1 MMFSKKLLS
10 ANCRLV
16 FNRGFTV
23 MELLVVMAI
32 MGILY
37 TVVMSSVGDS
47 RSKGRDSKRIADIS
61 LIQLILEKYY
71 DEEHKYPSSLDEL
84 FAQDSSFSKKDPQDI
99 DYKYTTL
106 NSDKTSC
113 DSSSSKC
120 QSYHLGATL
129 ENNNSVLEDD
139 EDKNIIFNGEDSE
152 ENHLGC
158 GSEPGKYCY
167 DVIPKF

>member
-1 MMFSKKLLS
+1 MIFFKKLPLTI
-10 ANCRLV
+10 CRLV

-71 DEEHKYPSSLDEL
+71 DEYSKYPNSLSELSSSY
-84 FAQDSSFSKKDPQDI
+84 DSSVPKDPQDV
-99 DYKYTTL
+99 DYKYATL

-113 DSSSSKC
+113 SDKC
-120 QSYHLGATL
+120 QFYHLGASL
-129 ENNNSVLEDD
+129 ENNKSVLEDD
-139 EDKNIIFNGEDSE
+139 ESTGLDWSDSQGCDGEPDR
-152 ENHLGC
+152 
-158 GSEPGKYCY
+158 YCY

>member
-1 MMFSKKLLS
+1 MIFFKKLPPTI
-10 ANCRLV
+10 CRLL

-32 MGILY
+32 MGVLY

-71 DEEHKYPSSLDEL
+71 DEYSKYPNLLSELSSY
-84 FAQDSSFSKKDPQDI
+84 DSSVPEKDPQDVV
-99 DYKYTTL
+99 YKYAPL

-113 DSSSSKC
+113 SNKC
-120 QSYHLGATL
+120 QFYHLGASL
-129 ENNNSVLEDD
+129 ENDNSVLEDD
-139 EDKNIIFNGEDSE
+139 EDLNSVASGGFNGGDT
-152 ENHLGC
+152 NNTFI
-158 GSEPGKYCY
+158 Y

>member
-1 MMFSKKLLS
+1 MIFFKKLPPMT
-10 ANCRLV
+10 CRLL

-71 DEEHKYPSSLDEL
+71 DEYSKYPNSLSELSSSY
-84 FAQDSSFSKKDPQDI
+84 DSSVPEKDSQEI
-99 DYKYTTL
+99 DYKYAAL

-113 DSSSSKC
+113 SDKC
-120 QSYHLGATL
+120 QFYHLGVSL
-129 ENNNSVLEDD
+129 ENNNSVLDDD
-139 EDKNIIFNGEDSE
+139 EDLKITPITPPDFDGTDNTTGLFV
-152 ENHLGC
+152 
-158 GSEPGKYCY
+158 Y